1 MGKNVLDKKVLRK
14 VLDDAVD
21 RAVEERIKPKV
32 KKVLQKHI
40 KEEVVNKDFVDSKK
54 RYRKYY
60 LTADVGPEGH
70 KIKKRLTT
78 LAGHASKYEIENN
91 IPSNELGH
99 GRTQTAKYTHMADDK
114 YMNVTDFEN
123 NQFSVFN
130 IMPPPGKS
138 IFETAIEHRN
148 DPLIYTKWI
157 VEGDIVMPTLKR
169 MSPESW
175 DEYVKDPK
183 NRYEARP
190 FVDNAIKEIET
201 KQFQDEIS
209 QDIAEIIDEE
219 LMKLF

>member
-1 MGKNVLDKKVLRK
+1 MGKNALDKHILRK
-14 VLDDAVD
+14 ALDDAVD

-40 KEEVVNKDFVDSKK
+40 QDEVIDKDFVDKK
-54 RYRKYY
+54 GRYRKYM
-60 LTADVGPEGH
+60 LVVNGKMKTGV
-70 KIKKRLTT
+70 
-78 LAGHASKYEIENN
+78 AGHASKYEIENN

-138 IFETAIEHRN
+138 IFGTAIEHRN

-219 LMKLF
+219 LMKLL